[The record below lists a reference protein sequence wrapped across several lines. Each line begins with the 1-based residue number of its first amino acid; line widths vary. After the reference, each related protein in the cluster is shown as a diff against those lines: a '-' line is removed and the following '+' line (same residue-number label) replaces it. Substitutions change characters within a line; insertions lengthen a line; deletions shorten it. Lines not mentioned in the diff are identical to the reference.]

1 MTPPKRR
8 PVKRENL
15 ALKQVN
21 QMLEDVNDKQ
31 MEATIKKMLNK
42 LTKSSIE
49 KNVGPLPRKR
59 PKEDADSFG
68 KRVLNFLMRRGPGNK
83 DRKFESREGFMYKA
97 KGGMVTKKGTNDMRK
112 TGMFKG
118 GYSTKKK

>member
-1 MTPPKRR
+1 MANKS
-8 PVKRENL
+8 REDMSDNI
-15 ALKQVN
+15 LKGIS
-21 QMLEDVNDKQ
+21 DKA
-31 MEATIKKMLNK
+31 MKSEIKAELNR
-42 LTKSSIE
+42 LRKSSI
-49 KNVGPLPRKR
+49 KDNVGPLPKKR

-83 DRKFESREGFMYKA
+83 GRKFESREGFSYQA

>member
-1 MTPPKRR
+1 MANKSIEDMSD
-8 PVKRENL
+8 KI
-15 ALKQVN
+15 LKGIS
-21 QMLEDVNDKQ
+21 DKA
-31 MEATIKKMLNK
+31 MKSEIKAELNRFR
-42 LTKSSIE
+42 KSSIE
-49 KNVGPLPRKR
+49 DNVGPLPKKR

-68 KRVLNFLMRRGPGNK
+68 NRLLNFLMRRGPVRGADK
-83 DRKFESREGFMYKA
+83 VRKFESREGFMYKN